1 MTQIFLW
8 GLQIGPKLA
17 PKGPN
22 YLKMSL
28 KGSPSIV
35 CLGPVQLEITRIKSY
50 ELIILNYLL
59 EGNIWLRN
67 MILQN
72 ELNIWFGSCFLKKYS
87 ELWAHNF

>member
-59 EGNIWLRN
+59 EGNIWNLG
-67 MILQN
+67 I
-72 ELNIWFGSCFLKKYS
+72 KKYDFTADFAKS
-87 ELWAHNF
+87 YFLIPKFQIFPSNR